1 MEVPT
6 VLMAH
11 PVVLRKLVDEYRALQ
26 ILHAQDGSPE
36 CRRRLEDV
44 TYTLCVSTGTRTAE
58 QALLAAERRLEAAL
72 VDLPVPEGA
81 SGTDVRLSAA

>member
-1 MEVPT
+1 MEVRT

-26 ILHAQDGSPE
+26 VLQHTQNGSPE
-36 CRRRLEDV
+36 HLRRLEDV

-58 QALLAAERRLEAAL
+58 DALLAAERRLEAAI
-72 VDLPVPEGA
+72 VDRPVPEA
-81 SGTDVRLSAA
+81 DPGTDVRLSA

>member
-1 MEVPT
+1 

-26 ILHAQDGSPE
+26 ILHAQDGSPG

-44 TYTLCVSTGTRTAE
+44 TYTLCVSTGTRTVE
-58 QALLAAERRLEAAL
+58 DALLAAERRLEAAL
-72 VDLPVPEGA
+72 VDLPVPEGP
-81 SGTDVRLSAA
+81 SGTHVRLSA